1 MAELLALRS
10 LRRAFYQYIATLAY
24 GDFRIWQGGAAYHE
38 TVMIFISTH
47 MGLVLKVVFI

>member
-24 GDFRIWQGGAAYHE
+24 GDFRIWQGWGAYHE
-38 TVMIFISTH
+38 MVMIFISAQ
-47 MGLVLKVVFI
+47 MDLVLKVVFI